1 MKTLRPS
8 NRPSVILSAV
18 GIDQHYRA
26 GYVIARDFQLI
37 LHERLRLQAN
47 LETVTIGNSGNPPA
61 RLITGP
67 HRTAPLI
74 DAQ

>member
-8 NRPSVILSAV
+8 NRPSVILSAA

-26 GYVIARDFQLI
+26 GYVIAMDFQLI
-37 LHERLRLQAN
+37 LHERTRLQAD
-47 LETVTIGNSGNPPA
+47 LETVTIRTSSSPPD
-61 RLITGP
+61 RLVTGP

-74 DAQ
+74 DEQ

>member
-8 NRPSVILSAV
+8 NRPSAILSAV
-18 GIDQHYRA
+18 GIDQHYRT

-37 LHERLRLQAN
+37 LHERVRLHAN
-47 LETVTIGNSGNPPA
+47 LETVTIRNSGNPPD

>member
-8 NRPSVILSAV
+8 NRPSAILSAV

-26 GYVIARDFQLI
+26 GYVIAMDFQLI
-37 LHERLRLQAN
+37 LHERVGLQAD
-47 LETVTIGNSGNPPA
+47 LETVTIRNSGNPPD
-61 RLITGP
+61 RLVTGP

-74 DAQ
+74 DEQ